1 MYETF
6 FGLTERPF
14 DLTPNP
20 RYLVLTEPHREVL
33 STLEYA
39 MASRTGVTVI
49 VGEAGSGKTTLIR
62 TAMQKQSGRMHCVH
76 LHNPTLTRDEFV
88 ETLAERFG
96 LSTQARQSKATLLSE
111 LEGLLRRRSDDNEA
125 TILIVDEAQSLPN
138 NLLEELRLLAN
149 IETDDRKLLSV
160 ILAGQPELGTRLNES
175 ALRQLKQRVAL
186 RCDLR
191 PLTAAETAGYLAGRI
206 QIAGGTGAAV
216 FTQQAVAVIH
226 EHARGIPRT
235 ISVIADNALL
245 GGFAAGERPV
255 SSQTVRTVC
264 RDFTLT
270 PAAAG
275 AHPAGEN
282 GAGSRVNGKPV
293 DDHNNLLELRRKL
306 AAYETHESSGD
317 ATPGRIHSANGP
329 VRRRRFLFW
338 S

>member
-1 MYETF
+1 MYEAF
-6 FGLTERPF
+6 FGLSERPF

-39 MASRTGVTVI
+39 MAARTGVTVI

-62 TAMQKQSGRMHCVH
+62 TAMQRRSGRVHCVH

-96 LSTQARQSKATLLSE
+96 LSEQARLSKAALLSE
-111 LEGLLRRRSDDNEA
+111 LEALLRRRNDHDEA
-125 TILIVDEAQSLPN
+125 TILIVDEAQALPVA
-138 NLLEELRLLAN
+138 LLEELRLLAN

-160 ILAGQPELGTRLNES
+160 ILAGQPELAMRLNDD

-191 PLTAAETAGYLAGRI
+191 ALTLAETAGYVAGRI
-206 QIAGGTGAAV
+206 QIAGGIGAAV

-226 EHARGIPRT
+226 EHALGIPRT

-264 RDFTLT
+264 RDFALT
-270 PAAAG
+270 PAPAG
-275 AHPAGEN
+275 APSTGN
-282 GAGSRVNGKPV
+282 GAGRRVNGKPI
-293 DDHNNLLELRRKL
+293 DDSNSLLELRRKL
-306 AAYETHESSGD
+306 AAYEAQESPGEVGS
-317 ATPGRIHSANGP
+317 GRIRGDSEP
-329 VRRRRFLFW
+329 VRRRRFLFFR